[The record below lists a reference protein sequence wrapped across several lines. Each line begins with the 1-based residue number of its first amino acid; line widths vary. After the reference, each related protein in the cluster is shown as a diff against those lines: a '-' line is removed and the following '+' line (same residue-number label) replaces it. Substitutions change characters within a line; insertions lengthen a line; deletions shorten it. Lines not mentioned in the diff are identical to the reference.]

1 MIRLLTFVLTL
12 FLMLPAFAQDAA
24 VPVWLGDGSLLAPAD
39 LELAIQQML
48 KNQPKPQHIVV
59 LAHGYHTTREESTAQ
74 FQEIGQR
81 FQDQYGQRKEKVLV
95 IGLQWESAI
104 AGAGVPWE
112 AEEAYL
118 SMVGRARNVGHNA
131 ARQLMLRV
139 AKQFPKVDTS
149 IYGHSLGCEVSA
161 ACLLPEINY
170 GDDLTKSSAYLP
182 GQDLSF
188 QLVSLVGSD
197 LDYDIWYK
205 SGVVFRSQKPRA
217 RMIYM
222 TISPYLGDR
231 DKTLQVRQMS
241 RGMAGGSAFPRMT
254 VEQCDLVYKNRA
266 ILFDNRGIP
275 TDHSYTQYY
284 DDARVQR
291 LVGIAAFLAN
301 PKAPKPV
308 ELAEADKILKLPNT
322 LDAIVPYLDSE
333 LISSQMYALWRVEQI
348 NCGSSIHMCDE
359 TLGKLAM
366 MLRNTPAKV
375 KKSRPDSPCKTV
387 QRGIWPTEKTMTRAG
402 APSWDD

>member
-1 MIRLLTFVLTL
+1 MIRLLTFLFTL
-12 FLMLPAFAQDAA
+12 LLMLPALAQDAA
-24 VPVWLGDGSLLAPAD
+24 VPVWLGDGSLLSTAD
-39 LELAIQQML
+39 LETAIGRMV
-48 KNQPKPQHIVV
+48 KNQPKPKHIVV
-59 LAHGYHTTREESTAQ
+59 LAHGYHTTREESEAQ
-74 FQEIGQR
+74 FQEIGKR
-81 FQDQYGQRKEKVLV
+81 FQDQYALRNEKVLV
-95 IGLQWESAI
+95 VGLQWESAI

-118 SMVGRARNVGHNA
+118 NMVGRARNVGHNA
-131 ARQLMLRV
+131 ARQLIMRV
-139 AKQFPKVDTS
+139 NKQFPKVDTC

-170 GDDLTKSSAYLP
+170 GDDLVKSTAYQP
-182 GQDLSF
+182 QQDLF
-188 QLVSLVGSD
+188 FPMVSLVGSD

-205 SGVVFRSQKPRA
+205 SGVTFRAKKPRT
-217 RMIYM
+217 RMLYM

-254 VEQCDLVYKNRA
+254 VEQCDTVYKNRA
-266 ILFDNRGIP
+266 IMFDNRGIP
-275 TDHSYTQYY
+275 TDHAYTSYY
-284 DDARVQR
+284 DDARVAR
-291 LVGIAAFLAN
+291 LVGIASFLVN

-308 ELAEADKILKLPNT
+308 ELDEADKILKLPNK
-322 LDAIVPYLDSE
+322 LEAIVPYLDAE

-366 MLRNTPAKV
+366 MLRNTPTRIKKERADSKCVTV
-375 KKSRPDSPCKTV
+375 KK
-387 QRGIWPTEKTMTRAG
+387 GIWPTEKTMTRAG

>member
-1 MIRLLTFVLTL
+1 MKRLLAFLLTL
-12 FLMLPAFAQDAA
+12 FLVLPALAQDAA
-24 VPVWLGDGSLLAPAD
+24 VPVWLGDGSLLAAAD

-59 LAHGYHTTREESTAQ
+59 LAHGYHTTREESAAQ
-74 FQEIGQR
+74 FQEIGKR
-81 FQDQYGQRKEKVLV
+81 FQDQYAQRNEKVLV

-118 SMVGRARNVGHNA
+118 DMVGRARNVGHNA
-131 ARQLMLRV
+131 ARQLLLRV

-161 ACLLPEINY
+161 ACLLPEIHY
-170 GDDLTKSSAYLP
+170 GDDRPVSSAYLP
-182 GQDLSF
+182 NQDLYF

-205 SGVVFRSQKPRA
+205 SGVVFRAKKPRT
-217 RMIYM
+217 RMLYM

-231 DKTLQVRQMS
+231 DKTLQMRQMS

-254 VEQCDLVYKNRA
+254 VEQCDTVYKNRA
-266 ILFDNRGIP
+266 IMFDNRGIP
-275 TDHSYTQYY
+275 TDHSYTTYY

-301 PKAPKPV
+301 PKAPKPI
-308 ELAEADKILKLPNT
+308 ELAEADKILKLPNS

-333 LISSQMYALWRVEQI
+333 LISSQMYALWRVERI

-359 TLGKLAM
+359 TLGKLAL

-387 QRGIWPTEKTMTRAG
+387 QKGIWPTEKTMTRAG